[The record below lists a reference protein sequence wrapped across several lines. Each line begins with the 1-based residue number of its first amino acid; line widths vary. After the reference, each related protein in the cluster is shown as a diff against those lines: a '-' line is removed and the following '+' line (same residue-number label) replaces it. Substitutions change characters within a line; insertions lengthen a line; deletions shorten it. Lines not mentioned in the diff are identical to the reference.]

1 MRLLYC
7 ILYVA
12 GIGIAS
18 HYLGNALPRAWFAPE
33 RFPYKP
39 WKWEKDG
46 QIYKAIGIQTWKD
59 KVPDMSKLCPDM
71 VRKEVAGRPTAESTW
86 RLIQESCVA
95 EFVHFALMIAS
106 LFVLRIWPG
115 PWGWVA
121 YALCILGNFPF
132 MLIQR
137 YNRPRLVRLYKKLA
151 KKPR

>member
-1 MRLLYC
+1 M
-7 ILYVA
+7 
-12 GIGIAS
+12 
-18 HYLGNALPRAWFAPE
+18 
-33 RFPYKP
+33 
-39 WKWEKDG
+39 
-46 QIYKAIGIQTWKD
+46 
-59 KVPDMSKLCPDM
+59 
-71 VRKEVAGRPTAESTW
+71 
-86 RLIQESCVA
+86 A